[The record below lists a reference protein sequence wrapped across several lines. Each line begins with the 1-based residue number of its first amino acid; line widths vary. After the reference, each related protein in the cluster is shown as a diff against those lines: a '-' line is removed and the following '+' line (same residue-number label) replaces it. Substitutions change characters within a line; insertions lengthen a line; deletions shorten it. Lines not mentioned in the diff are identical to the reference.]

1 MLTYVCIEYVHMHAL
16 WHTCGS
22 QRTRCRP
29 WFSSSP
35 YGSRDGTP
43 VRLGGKHLYPLS
55 HLSGPALL
63 IFLMISDHVLIGD
76 EFLAEQISVTVS
88 TVV

>member
-1 MLTYVCIEYVHMHAL
+1 MCTCMHYGTHVEVKGQDAGL
-16 WHTCGS
+16 GS
-22 QRTRCRP
+22 LLP
-29 WFSSSP
+29 P

-43 VRLGGKHLYPLS
+43 VRLGGKHLHPLS

-63 IFLMISDHVLIGD
+63 IFLMISDHILIGD